1 MVKKITYCLIALVLT
16 ACDMDFIGFIAPTS
30 DTTEQRFE
38 QSLTWNAEHGYTSLN
53 VPIDNYKFYV
63 GTDIHTAISV
73 KNITTLVTALR
84 NDSNAYFGILTGDLV
99 NQKGGFHNLMPALT
113 FNPLTQERND
123 TLFATL
129 GNHDLY
135 FNQWEDYKSYW
146 GTASY
151 WFEVKTPNYQ
161 DLFISLDTGNGTLG
175 GKQLKWLRTILE
187 SKRTNYRHCIVYTH
201 TNLFKEE
208 ESHFPTSNMT
218 LEETFEITELMSTHH
233 VNLFLQGHDHNREV
247 LRYKDVL
254 YIIVD
259 AMLDDSKA
267 PFYMIATCGETID
280 YKFIAL

>member
-1 MVKKITYCLIALVLT
+1 M
-16 ACDMDFIGFIAPTS
+16 
-30 DTTEQRFE
+30 
-38 QSLTWNAEHGYTSLN
+38 
-53 VPIDNYKFYV
+53 
-63 GTDIHTAISV
+63 
-73 KNITTLVTALR
+73 
-84 NDSNAYFGILTGDLV
+84 
-99 NQKGGFHNLMPALT
+99 
-113 FNPLTQERND
+113 
-123 TLFATL
+123 
-129 GNHDLY
+129 
-135 FNQWEDYKSYW
+135 
-146 GTASY
+146 
-151 WFEVKTPNYQ
+151 
-161 DLFISLDTGNGTLG
+161 DTGNGTLG

-208 ESHFPTSNMT
+208 ESQFPTSNMT
-218 LEETFEITELMSTHH
+218 LEETFEITELMSKHH

>member
-1 MVKKITYCLIALVLT
+1 MIALVLT

-38 QSLTWNAEHGYTSLN
+38 QSLAWNAEHGYASLN

-151 WFEVKTPNYQ
+151 WFEVKTPKYQ

-175 GKQLKWLRTILE
+175 GKQLKWLCTILE

-208 ESHFPTSNMT
+208 ESQIPTSNMT
-218 LEETFEITELMSTHH
+218 LEETFEITELMSKHH

-254 YIIVD
+254 YVIVD

>member
-1 MVKKITYCLIALVLT
+1 MVKKITYGLILFVFT
-16 ACDMDFIGFIAPTS
+16 ACDMDLIGFVAPTS

-38 QSLTWNAEHGYTSLN
+38 QSLAWNTEHGYASLN

-63 GTDIHTAISV
+63 GTDIHTETTV
-73 KNITTLVTALR
+73 RNITSMVTTLR

-99 NQKGGFHNLMPALT
+99 NQKDAFQNLMPALT
-113 FNPLTQERND
+113 FNPITQARND
-123 TLFATL
+123 TIFATL

-135 FNQWEDYKSYW
+135 FNQWVDYKHYW
-146 GTASY
+146 GTSSY
-151 WFEVKTPNYQ
+151 WFEVETPHYQ

-175 GKQLKWLRTILE
+175 IKQLKWLRNILE

-208 ESHFPTSNMT
+208 ESQFPTSNMA
-218 LEETFEITELMSTHH
+218 LEETFELTDLMSKHQ
-233 VNLFLQGHDHNREV
+233 VSLFLQGHDHNREV
-247 LRYKDVL
+247 LLYKNVL

-259 AMLDDSKA
+259 AMLDSSTK
-267 PFYMIATCGETID
+267 PFYMIATCSETID

>member
-1 MVKKITYCLIALVLT
+1 
-16 ACDMDFIGFIAPTS
+16 
-30 DTTEQRFE
+30 
-38 QSLTWNAEHGYTSLN
+38 
-53 VPIDNYKFYV
+53 
-63 GTDIHTAISV
+63 
-73 KNITTLVTALR
+73 
-84 NDSNAYFGILTGDLV
+84 
-99 NQKGGFHNLMPALT
+99 MPALT

-151 WFEVKTPNYQ
+151 WFEVKTPKYQ

-208 ESHFPTSNMT
+208 ESQFPTSNMT
-218 LEETFEITELMSTHH
+218 LEETFEITELMSKHH

-254 YIIVD
+254 YVIVD

>member
-1 MVKKITYCLIALVLT
+1 MA
-16 ACDMDFIGFIAPTS
+16 
-30 DTTEQRFE
+30 Q
-38 QSLTWNAEHGYTSLN
+38 W
-53 VPIDNYKFYV
+53 
-63 GTDIHTAISV
+63 
-73 KNITTLVTALR
+73 
-84 NDSNAYFGILTGDLV
+84 
-99 NQKGGFHNLMPALT
+99 
-113 FNPLTQERND
+113 
-123 TLFATL
+123 
-129 GNHDLY
+129 Y

-146 GTASY
+146 GTSSY
-151 WFEVKTPNYQ
+151 WFEVKTPKYQ

-208 ESHFPTSNMT
+208 ESQFPTSNMT
-218 LEETFEITELMSTHH
+218 LEETFEITELMSKHH

-254 YIIVD
+254 YVIVD